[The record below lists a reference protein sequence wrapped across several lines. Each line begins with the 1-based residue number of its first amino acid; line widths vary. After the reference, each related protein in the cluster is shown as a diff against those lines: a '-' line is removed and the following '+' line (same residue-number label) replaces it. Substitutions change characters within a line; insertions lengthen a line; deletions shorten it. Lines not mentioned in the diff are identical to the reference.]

1 MLRFFV
7 KFPPLVS
14 FFQDMYRDLCGEFVC
29 GCGSLNG
36 LGPFSIHPFS
46 YNIKFSHLLGVY
58 IMVIGL
64 SGVQFNL

>member
-1 MLRFFV
+1 M
-7 KFPPLVS
+7 
-14 FFQDMYRDLCGEFVC
+14 ENNVC
-29 GCGSLNG
+29 GCGSLNS
-36 LGPFSIHPFS
+36 LGPVSINPFS

>member
-1 MLRFFV
+1 MKV
-7 KFPPLVS
+7 KTPG
-14 FFQDMYRDLCGEFVC
+14 RTRI
-29 GCGSLNG
+29 G